1 MIALTSRLNERDET
15 IIQLQEELDVY
26 ERLQKEGEDIKYAQV
41 RRIKTLEEELRK
53 NSLLIPDVVD
63 EQERHLLLMGE
74 DDLEAAG
81 IQEIVT
87 TTGGELVSP

>member
-1 MIALTSRLNERDET
+1 M
-15 IIQLQEELDVY
+15 
-26 ERLQKEGEDIKYAQV
+26 